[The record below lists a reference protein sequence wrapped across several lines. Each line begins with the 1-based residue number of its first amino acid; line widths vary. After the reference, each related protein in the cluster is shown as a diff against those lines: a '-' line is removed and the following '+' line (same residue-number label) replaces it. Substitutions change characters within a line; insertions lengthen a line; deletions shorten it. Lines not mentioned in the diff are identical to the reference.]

1 MATLNIS
8 LLGRFRAETDE
19 REAKGLGACKVQEL
33 LCYLLT
39 HRERAHSRESLA
51 GLLWGEHVTEKSKKY
66 LRQTLWHLQTALEP
80 FVGPDSARV
89 LTVEHDWVGL
99 NLGGRISLDVVEF
112 ERAFALVRGVPSA
125 EVDEEKAR
133 AMRAAVGLYKGDL
146 LEGWYQDWCLFERE
160 RLENMYLS
168 MLNKLLAYSTARR
181 EFEAGFF
188 YGELI
193 LRRDR
198 ASERTHRQLMR
209 LQHMAGDRTAALRQ
223 YERCVAA
230 LGEELSVEPDR
241 RTVALYRQ
249 IRADQ
254 LGVEPETTTPPA
266 PAASATTPAPDEAT
280 AVAPASLAGVLQRLR
295 HLQAVLDEVQ
305 RAVRRE
311 LKAVEVGLKEF
322 RQ

>member
-8 LLGRFRAETDE
+8 LLGRFSAESDE

-39 HRERAHSRESLA
+39 HRDRPHPRESLA
-51 GLLWGEHVTEKSKKY
+51 ALLWGDHVTERSKKY
-66 LRQTLWHLQTALEP
+66 LRQALWHLQAALEP
-80 FVGPDSARV
+80 FAGAGRV

-99 NLGGRISLDVVEF
+99 TLGDGIILDLSSF
-112 ERAFALVRGVPSA
+112 EQAFARAEGVPGA
-125 EVDEEKAR
+125 ELCAETAG

-160 RLENMYLS
+160 RLENAYLS
-168 MLNKLLAYSTARR
+168 MLNKLLSYSTARR
-181 EFEAGFF
+181 EFEEGLF

-209 LQHMAGDRTAALRQ
+209 LRHLAGDRTAALRQ

-230 LGEELSVEPDR
+230 LAEELSVAPDR
-241 RTVALYRQ
+241 RTVALYEQ
-249 IRADQ
+249 IRSDRLDEQPDGAGPSADAADADD
-254 LGVEPETTTPPA
+254 TSA
-266 PAASATTPAPDEAT
+266 PLD
-280 AVAPASLAGVLQRLR
+280 GVLRRLR
-295 HLQAVLDEVQ
+295 HLQAVLGDLQ
-305 RAVRRE
+305 GCIRRE
-311 LKAVEVGLKEF
+311 LKAVEAARKATTKH
-322 RQ
+322 

>member
-1 MATLNIS
+1 MTTLNIS
-8 LLGRFRAETDE
+8 LLGRFSAETEE

-39 HRERAHSRESLA
+39 HRERPHSRESLA

-99 NLGGRISLDVVEF
+99 NLGDHITLDVVAF
-112 ERAFALVRGVPSA
+112 ERAFALVQGVPSA
-125 EVDEEKAR
+125 EVDETKAR

-168 MLNKLLAYSTARR
+168 MLNKLLAYSTTRR

-223 YERCVAA
+223 YERCVTA

-254 LGVEPETTTPPA
+254 LGDAPEPAEPA
-266 PAASATTPAPDEAT
+266 PNAQAAPVAPVEESA
-280 AVAPASLAGVLQRLR
+280 APASLAGVLQRLR
-295 HLQAVLDEVQ
+295 HLQTALDEVQ
-305 RAVRRE
+305 RAIRRE

-322 RQ
+322 KP